1 MVPEIETERLRLRS
15 FRESDLGAQAS
26 TMGDS
31 EVVRYLG
38 GTPFSREDTWRRMAM
53 AVGLW
58 GLLGYGYWAVERKA
72 EGDLIGQVGFADFK
86 RDLVPGIEGMPEM
99 GWIFAPHAQGQGYAF
114 EAVSAALRWAD
125 ANLPGRE
132 IPAIIDPDNER
143 SIRLAERAG
152 FASRELAHYRSVPIL
167 LLRRQPRSRVAP

>member
-1 MVPEIETERLRLRS
+1 
-15 FRESDLGAQAS
+15 
-26 TMGDS
+26 MGDS

-38 GTPFSREDTWRRMAM
+38 GTPFAREDTWRRMAM

-58 GLLGYGYWAVERKA
+58 GLLGFGYWAVERKA

-152 FASRELAHYRSVPIL
+152 FDSRELAHYRSVPIL